1 MSQRSVSLPMYDFP
15 EVQESTRL
23 IVSAIVAALHGLGED
38 AVLDEPNSSEHA
50 ELMRYWRNDNTLL
63 SQSCGLP
70 FVED

>member
-23 IVSAIVAALHGLGED
+23 IVSAIVAALQGLGED
-38 AVLDEPNSSEHA
+38 AVRDEPNSSMHA

-63 SQSCGLP
+63 SQS
-70 FVED
+70 